1 MQFVVKLANFMFWL
15 RFQIISKSVIAVKYP
30 FLYSIHKIFSVK
42 FHSKRVESI
51 FIVYTCWK

>member
-30 FLYSIHKIFSVK
+30 FLYSIHKIFSMK
-42 FHSKRVESI
+42 LHSKRVESI
-51 FIVYTCWK
+51 FIVYTC